1 MAFGALSDSK
11 YQLALCFKAMTQQQ
25 SSNSESVNSL
35 QKDGHYQ
42 AVVTSLLNVSSGNF
56 PASVGKV
63 AHMNECMVSKKTNP
77 TLVNETANFQPSM
90 LSSFVPEGSSAV
102 STHANS
108 DVYSYLNIPPLPL
121 PMLPSCLS
129 SSGTSNF
136 GLENSQTHKRRR
148 HRGGAKL
155 DRATTTAVHKKAR
168 LEMEQEAIQQHQN
181 VLQYDPKLDGGVC
194 SRRIMQYMYHLR
206 HRPSDN
212 GIAFWRKLVTEYFAP
227 CAKKR
232 WCLSSYDD
240 VERYAPGVFPQN
252 TWQCDVCGCK
262 SGRGFEANL
271 EALPRLNKIMFESG
285 VIDELL
291 YLDLPC
297 ELIQFS
303 GLMTLE
309 YGKAVQE
316 SVYEQFRV
324 VREGKLCISFTSD
337 LKILSWEFCAWH
349 HEELLPRNLVAPQ
362 INKLVHTVQSY
373 QSSIDCG
380 GWDGVSP
387 HDLQA
392 NCNVFLVG
400 GCQLVRNLELQ
411 PVDNLGFSKRY
422 VRCLQI
428 SEIINSMKDLITF
441 SMDKNIGPIE
451 SLKCY
456 SQENR
461 TTKPQEDE
469 PQRKESD
476 HYPSVGRRKLMAT
489 SLFNNDG
496 NEKSDIPRCGPMTAS
511 EEALVSPGYY
521 TRLLGRNSFN
531 SDMSK
536 VMPEHSSS
544 CIRTK
549 LGASPIS
556 LGGLKTLNT
565 GNIKDL
571 LVDGLS
577 SSHSSGCKQ
586 KTENNLIQ
594 KLLQEMIN
602 NSRTAKRGSELDKV
616 HHKRS
621 SSTVADLPAAMDD
634 YKVAFNDSQAAL
646 GNATNNTVGKFN
658 SVTAAASDVDHYGIY
673 GNGSFSRREHHLP
686 EVTHSIVSGFN
697 SKTQFLM

>member
-25 SSNSESVNSL
+25 SSNSESDNSL

-42 AVVTSLLNVSSGNF
+42 AAVTSLLNVSSGNF

-90 LSSFVPEGSSAV
+90 LSSLVPEGSSAV

-181 VLQYDPKLDGGVC
+181 VLQYYPKLDSGVC

-212 GIAFWRKLVTEYFAP
+212 GIAFWRKLVSEYFAP

-240 VERYAPGVFPQN
+240 VERYALGVFPQVFMN

-324 VREGKLCISFTSD
+324 VREGKLRISFASD

-496 NEKSDIPRCGPMTAS
+496 NEKSDITRRGPMTAS
-511 EEALVSPGYY
+511 EEALVVRDP
-521 TRLLGRNSFN
+521 RF
-531 SDMSK
+531 
-536 VMPEHSSS
+536 E
-544 CIRTK
+544 
-549 LGASPIS
+549 S
-556 LGGLKTLNT
+556 LC
-565 GNIKDL
+565 GNLD
-571 LVDGLS
+571 VDGFRKRYDFLF
-577 SSHSSGCKQ
+577 
-586 KTENNLIQ
+586 ENNLPAEKEELKKQLKKTNDPDVIEELKKHISWIDKQ
-594 KLLQEMIN
+594 LKFE
-602 NSRTAKRGSELDKV
+602 TAKSTDAAVLSE
-616 HHKRS
+616 HKKKERE
-621 SSTVADLPAAMDD
+621 AAKHGKRPF
-634 YKVAFNDSQAAL
+634 YLKKSEIRKQRLVEKYNKLKASGKLESFIEKKRRK
-646 GNATNNTVGKFN
+646 NASKDHKYMPYRRPNTNT
-658 SVTAAASDVDHYGIY
+658 
-673 GNGSFSRREHHLP
+673 E
-686 EVTHSIVSGFN
+686 
-697 SKTQFLM
+697 Q